1 MVIKLFISGEDK
13 QKDQLNILKEKIS
26 KLDHHLKYHTDKVQ
40 SLENRKSELSILL
53 KDIEDK
59 QSSIKKARNRARYLV
74 KKYDFLTLEYGDY
87 DYWIDS
93 SSPVHMDE
101 DGQWD
106 EDSDY
111 YIDAKMP
118 NYNKQWNKGRV
129 FSLADILSKQD

>member
-74 KKYDFLTLEYGDY
+74 KKYDFLTVEYDDH
-87 DYWIDS
+87 DYWVES
-93 SSPVHMDE
+93 SSPIHMDE

-106 EDSDY
+106 EDSDN
-111 YIDAKMP
+111 YIDAGM
-118 NYNKQWNKGRV
+118 RHV
-129 FSLADILSKQD
+129 HV